1 MVELGRPA
9 IEVDGREVRPRIAK
23 SVALLAYLAAAPGQ
37 EAERSELLD
46 ALFGGRA
53 DDSARSY
60 LRQAVYRL
68 REVLPEGVGPAF
80 DGGTLRFG
88 GPVSLSGDAARAE
101 SLLAEA
107 SRLQGEERLA
117 VLLDALALLD
127 RGEYLEGVD
136 APWVAE
142 RREHLGG
149 LRADARLDAARL
161 AYEAGR
167 YTEAGELGGGRAR
180 RGPVPRE
187 RVAAADADRGHRRR
201 RGRRHRGVPRVR
213 RRPGHAGRPAV
224 GRDPEPARE
233 PPSANRRFRP
243 R

>member
-1 MVELGRPA
+1 MWSSSAGRRSRSTGA
-9 IEVDGREVRPRIAK
+9 RSARGSRRASRC
-23 SVALLAYLAAAPGQ
+23 SRTSLAAPGQ

-80 DGGTLRFG
+80 DGSTLRFG

-142 RREHLGG
+142 RRERLGG

-167 YTEAGELGGGRAR
+167 YTEAGELAEAALGEDPFRESAWRLRMQVAGIVGDEDGVIAAYRGCAGRS
-180 RGPVPRE
+180 
-187 RVAAADADRGHRRR
+187 
-201 RGRRHRGVPRVR
+201 
-213 RRPGHAGRPAV
+213 GHAGRPAV
-224 GRDPEPARE
+224 GRDPAACCE
-233 PPSANRRFRP
+233 SLRR
-243 R
+243 